1 MFKYPMRVRDYE
13 CDLQGVVNNSVYQN
27 YFEHAR
33 HEFLLDNNIDF
44 SDLVDQGIHLMV
56 TRVELD
62 FKRSLRP
69 KNDFYI
75 TVEVAKVSRIQYAFV
90 QHIYLRENDQ
100 LMVSSKAIGLAVN
113 LKGRPMASPEL
124 DRLLNVT
131 VSGFD

>member
-33 HEFLLDNNIDF
+33 HEFLLESDIDF
-44 SDLVDQGIHLMV
+44 SDLADKGVHLMV

-75 TVEVAKVSRIQYAFV
+75 TVEVEKVSRIQYAFM
-90 QHIYLRENDQ
+90 QHIHLVENDQ
-100 LMVSSKAIGLAVN
+100 LMVSSKAIGVAVN

-124 DRLLNVT
+124 ERLLDQ
-131 VSGFD
+131 G

>member
-33 HEFLLDNNIDF
+33 HEFLLESNIDF
-44 SDLVDQGIHLMV
+44 SDLAERGVHLMV

-69 KNDFYI
+69 KNDFYV
-75 TVEVAKVSRIQYAFV
+75 TVEVEKISRIQYAFV
-90 QHIYLRENDQ
+90 QHIYLVENDQ
-100 LMVSSKAIGLAVN
+100 LMVSSKAIGVAVN

-124 DRLLNVT
+124 DQLLA
-131 VSGFD
+131 